1 MTICLSTYEILFPL
15 YAVHIFIN
23 PTRMHSQ
30 PYLRL
35 QMFVFFPILLLPGR
49 LKKLITE
56 CSDRLGKYDILKYSR

>member
-35 QMFVFFPILLLPGR
+35 QMFVFFSHTAVTWKIEKVNYR
-49 LKKLITE
+49 MF
-56 CSDRLGKYDILKYSR
+56 